1 MTPYPQPSR
10 DRDAE
15 ALRRLAS
22 FKRRPRPA
30 GTSLG
35 AEALTVFQRQVVR
48 QQGKFGKVTD
58 AWRQHV
64 PETMLPHCALGSFS
78 RGTLTVLVDSAAH
91 LFELKQMMLAG
102 LEKQLLFTARG
113 AGLRKVTLKLGA
125 AR

>member
-1 MTPYPQPSR
+1 MTLFQPSPR

-15 ALRRLAS
+15 ALRRISS
-22 FKRRPRPA
+22 FKNRPRPA

-35 AEALTVFQRQVVR
+35 AEALAVFRREITR
-48 QQGKFGKVTD
+48 QQGKFGKLTD

-64 PETMLPHCALGSFS
+64 PETMLPHCSLGTFS
-78 RGTLTVLVDSAAH
+78 RGTLTVLVDSASH

-113 AGLRKVTLKLGA
+113 AGLRKVVLKLGGS
-125 AR
+125 R